1 MGHREEGRVLFLD
14 VLGVCGNLLPAN
26 MSVEIVPHSAE
37 KGASRERKGR
47 VMVRNRGAKRR

>member
-14 VLGVCGNLLPAN
+14 VGGCGNLLPAN